1 MSDSLNI
8 VIAQDN
14 FHVGAIRQNT
24 QKIIDIANNA
34 GSADIVVFPELALTG
49 YPPEDLL
56 FRSDFIQRVE
66 RAIDEIQE
74 ANLSMFLVVGHPW
87 KVSSGLL
94 NAVSVIHNGAIVARY
109 FKHKLPNHG
118 VFDELRY
125 FVSADQVDIEH
136 DWYFE
141 CKGKRVGLLICE
153 DLWHPSPI
161 QKLAKQNVDAVI
173 APNASPF
180 HRQKLEERIAIV
192 KERAIETQ
200 LPILYVNHVCGQ
212 DELVFDGGSFAVNAS
227 GEVSC
232 QLPLFKVSNSSL
244 TLNNSGFKG
253 LCCDTA
259 NEPDVAHVYQA
270 LVLAVRD
277 YITKNGFKGAA
288 LGLSGGIDSAVTLAI
303 AVDAIGADKVQAV
316 MMPFRYTS
324 SMSVEDAKEQAEM
337 AGVKFDILPIENVYE
352 QFMGGLAPLFEG
364 TEKDTT
370 EENLQAR
377 ARGVFLMAISNKT
390 GRILL
395 TTGNKSENAVGYCT
409 LYGDM
414 CGGFGVIKDVPKMLV
429 YALANYRNSLSPA
442 IPQRVI
448 DRPPSAELA
457 PDQVDQDSLP
467 PYEELDEIVDRY
479 IECDESIP
487 EIVAAGFDESIV
499 RRVIRLIDINE
510 YKRRQSA
517 IGPKVTGR
525 NFGKDRRYPITSGFG
540 REA

>member
-1 MSDSLNI
+1 MSDNLNI
-8 VIAQDN
+8 IVAQDN

-24 QKIIDIANNA
+24 QKILTIASSVEN
-34 GSADIVVFPELALTG
+34 ADIVVYPELALTG

-56 FRSDFIQRVE
+56 FRSDFILRVKNALE
-66 RAIDEIQE
+66 ELKA
-74 ANLSMFLVVGHPW
+74 AKLSSYLIVGHPW
-87 KVSSGLL
+87 KTSSGLL
-94 NAVSVIHNGAIVARY
+94 NAVSVIHNGEIVARY
-109 FKHKLPNHG
+109 FKHKLPNYG

-125 FVSADQVDIEH
+125 FVSAEQVDVEH

-141 CKGKRVGLLICE
+141 CKGKRIGLLICE

-161 QKLAKQNVDAVI
+161 KKLSQYDVDVVI

-180 HRQKLEERIAIV
+180 HRQKLNERIDII
-192 KERAIETQ
+192 KSRALEVN
-200 LPILYVNHVCGQ
+200 LPILYVNHICGQ
-212 DELVFDGGSFAVNAS
+212 DELVFDGGSFAINAQ
-227 GEVSC
+227 GEVTC
-232 QLPLFKVSNSSL
+232 QLPLFEVTNQL
-244 TLNNSGFKG
+244 VQFGPKG
-253 LCCDTA
+253 ICGMICDTA
-259 NEPDVAHVYQA
+259 AQPEVAKVYKA
-270 LVLAVRD
+270 LVLSVRD
-277 YITKNGFKGAA
+277 YINKNGFKGAV

-324 SMSVEDAKEQAEM
+324 SMSVEDAKEQAEL
-337 AGVKFDILPIENVYE
+337 AGVKFDVLPIESVYE
-352 QFMGGLAPLFEG
+352 EFMQGLTPLFEG
-364 TEKDTT
+364 SEKDTT

-414 CGGFGVIKDVPKMLV
+414 CGGFAVIKDVPKMLV

-479 IECDESIP
+479 IESDESIP
-487 EIVAAGFDESIV
+487 EIVAAGFEESVV

>member
-1 MSDSLNI
+1 MSDNLNI
-8 VIAQDN
+8 IVAQDN

-24 QKIIDIANNA
+24 QKILAIANSVEN
-34 GSADIVVFPELALTG
+34 ADIVVYPELALTG

-66 RAIDEIQE
+66 SALTELQA
-74 ANLSMFLVVGHPW
+74 ANTAAYLVVGHPW
-87 KVSSGLL
+87 KTSVGLL
-94 NAVSVIHNGAIVARY
+94 NAVSVIHEGQIVARY
-109 FKHKLPNHG
+109 FKHKLPNYG

-125 FVSADQVDIEH
+125 FVSAEDVDIAH
-136 DWYFE
+136 DWYFD
-141 CKGKRVGLLICE
+141 CKGKRIGLLICE

-161 QKLAKQNVDAVI
+161 NKLSQHNVDAVI

-180 HRQKLEERIAIV
+180 HRQKLEERIGIIKA
-192 KERAIETQ
+192 RIEEVQ
-200 LPILYVNHVCGQ
+200 LPVLYVNHVCGQ
-212 DELVFDGGSFAVNAS
+212 DELVFDGGSFALNAE
-227 GEVSC
+227 GAVTC
-232 QLPLFKVSNSSL
+232 QLPLFQVSNQVITL
-244 TLNNSGFKG
+244 TSAGFQG
-253 LCCDTA
+253 SVCDTA
-259 NEPDVAHVYQA
+259 ELPDVAQVYNA
-270 LVLAVRD
+270 LVLSVRD
-277 YITKNGFKGAA
+277 YITKNGFKGAV
-288 LGLSGGIDSAVTLAI
+288 LGLSGGIDSAVTLAV

-337 AGVKFDILPIENVYE
+337 AGVKFDILPIEGVYE
-352 QFMGGLAPLFEG
+352 EFMQGLTPIFAG
-364 TEKDTT
+364 ADKDTT

-377 ARGVFLMAISNKT
+377 TRGVFLMAISNKT

-414 CGGFGVIKDVPKMLV
+414 CGGFAVIKDVPKMLV
-429 YALANYRNSLSPA
+429 YALANYRNSVAPT

-467 PYEELDEIVDRY
+467 PYEALDEIVDRY
-479 IECDESIP
+479 IEQDESIP
-487 EIVAAGFDESIV
+487 EIVAAGFEESVV